1 MFRKIIDY
9 LNLRQAGGI
18 ELFFALLPILSAYG
32 FHGIPLLVF
41 LWISLFVWLF
51 FKSNIRQTP
60 WFKPLMALTVFVL
73 VHDFIYLFIAKGNL
87 NAYIMQ
93 IFYFGCI
100 FMAAKVFDMEKLK
113 GSLNLVAF
121 ISIVGL
127 LYQWGLIA
135 VGGEVHPIQLP
146 FLDMGENRLETFSIR
161 PSSFFMEPAAYVAFM
176 YLPLAFSL
184 QDRKFIWTIAIILSE
199 FLTTSTTG
207 LLTSFIMLIAYVFSQ
222 KVSFK
227 IRFFTIAMG
236 VAMVLALN
244 NVEAFQ
250 TGVNKLE
257 DTDVETN
264 IRLAQGPY
272 VVGTMESLE
281 MVAGAPYH
289 NAYDYCME
297 GRAPMAVFYKEEGY
311 MSTIWMIIL
320 KYGFIGLFLYL
331 LVYYKMLRDNRETIP
346 LIVCLLATMFSSGY
360 GLGINYV
367 YTSTGLLLMYSNYI
381 QELSYDN

>member
-1 MFRKIIDY
+1 M
-9 LNLRQAGGI
+9 
-18 ELFFALLPILSAYG
+18 
-32 FHGIPLLVF
+32 
-41 LWISLFVWLF
+41 
-51 FKSNIRQTP
+51 
-60 WFKPLMALTVFVL
+60 
-73 VHDFIYLFIAKGNL
+73 
-87 NAYIMQ
+87 
-93 IFYFGCI
+93 
-100 FMAAKVFDMEKLK
+100 
-113 GSLNLVAF
+113 
-121 ISIVGL
+121 
-127 LYQWGLIA
+127 
-135 VGGEVHPIQLP
+135 
-146 FLDMGENRLETFSIR
+146 
-161 PSSFFMEPAAYVAFM
+161 
-176 YLPLAFSL
+176 
-184 QDRKFIWTIAIILSE
+184 
-199 FLTTSTTG
+199 
-207 LLTSFIMLIAYVFSQ
+207 
-222 KVSFK
+222 
-227 IRFFTIAMG
+227 
-236 VAMVLALN
+236 
-244 NVEAFQ
+244 
-250 TGVNKLE
+250 NKLE

-297 GRAPMAVFYKEEGY
+297 GRAPMAVFYKEEVY